1 MAIYTQQR
9 PPWLE
14 PRSAYIHV
22 PFCAHHCGY
31 CDFAV
36 AVGKDHRIDAYLD
49 ALEIELAALGS
60 PRPIDTLF
68 FGGGT
73 PTYMPIRALERL
85 LKLVQTW
92 LPLNAG
98 HEFAVEANPGGL
110 DRAKV
115 QLLADFGVNRL
126 SLGAQSFQPTLLH
139 ILERDHAPDD
149 VARVVDFVQPIIA
162 NYSIDLIFGVP
173 TQTIDQWQNDMS
185 RAIAL
190 APMHF
195 ATYGLTYEKGTRLWK
210 QREKGDVHALDEE
223 TEYRFYTAAMDTLSA
238 HGFEHYEISNF
249 ARPGYQCRHN
259 HVYWANHAHYGFGVG
274 AARYVEGVR
283 DLNTRDFHA
292 YIQRLQAGQSP
303 TFQSERLEPRDRAF
317 ETIAVQLRRAIG
329 IDRQQYSEQTGFALD
344 ELVGGMLDDL
354 CGHELLT
361 DDGRSVRLTRSGK
374 CVADAVIERLLRAN

>member
-1 MAIYTQQR
+1 MAIETNQQA
-9 PPWLE
+9 PWLE

-36 AVGKDHRIDAYLD
+36 AVGKDDRMDAYLD
-49 ALEIELAALGS
+49 ALAIELRSLGT
-60 PRPIDTLF
+60 PRPVDTLF

-73 PTYMPIRALERL
+73 PTYLPLHALDRL
-85 LKLVQTW
+85 LQLVHTW

-98 HEFAVEANPGGL
+98 HEFAVEANPSGL

-115 QLLADFGVNRL
+115 RLLADAGVNRL
-126 SLGAQSFQPTLLH
+126 SLGVQSFQPSLLR
-139 ILERDHAPDD
+139 ILERDHAPDE
-149 VARVVDFVQPIIA
+149 VARVVDIVQPIVP

-173 TQTIDQWQNDMS
+173 TQTLDQWQADMN

-210 QREKGDVHALDEE
+210 QREKGLVQALDEE
-223 TEYRFYTAAMDTLSA
+223 TELAFYTEAMDTLA
-238 HGFEHYEISNF
+238 GNGYEHYEISNF
-249 ARPGYQCRHN
+249 AKPGFQCRHN

-274 AARYVEGVR
+274 AARYIHGVR
-283 DLNTRDFHA
+283 ELNTRDLHA
-292 YIQRLQAGQSP
+292 YIERLRVGQEP

-329 IDRQQYSEQTGFALD
+329 IEREAFAEQTDFALD
-344 ELVGGMLDDL
+344 TLLGTTISEL
-354 CGHELLT
+354 CGHDLLW
-361 DDGRSVRLTRSGK
+361 DDGASVRLTRAGK
-374 CVADAVIERLLRAN
+374 CVADSVIERLLREN

>member
-1 MAIYTQQR
+1 MSIHTQQR

-14 PRSAYIHV
+14 PRAAYIHV

-36 AVGKDHRIDAYLD
+36 AVGKDDRMDAYLD
-49 ALEIELAALGS
+49 ALKSELQSLGT
-60 PRPIDTLF
+60 PRPVDTLF

-73 PTYMPIRALERL
+73 PTYLPIRILERL
-85 LKLVQTW
+85 LQLVRTW

-98 HEFAVEANPGGL
+98 HEFAVEANPSRL

-126 SLGAQSFQPTLLH
+126 SLGAQSFQPGLLR

-149 VARVVDFVQPIIA
+149 VARVVEFVQPIIP

-173 TQTIDQWQNDMS
+173 TQTLDQWQDDMR

-210 QREKGDVHALDEE
+210 QREKGDVRALDEE
-223 TEYRFYTAAMDTLSA
+223 TEYYFYTAAMDTLA
-238 HGFEHYEISNF
+238 ANGFEHYEISNF
-249 ARPGYQCRHN
+249 ARFGFQCRHN
-259 HVYWANHAHYGFGVG
+259 HTYWANHAHYGFGVG
-274 AARYVEGVR
+274 AARYVDGVR
-283 DLNTRDFHA
+283 ELNTRDFHA
-292 YIQRLQAGQSP
+292 YIQRLQAGESP

-329 IDRQQYSEQTGFALD
+329 IERQQYFEQTGFALD
-344 ELVGGMLDDL
+344 SLVGGTIHDL
-354 CGHELLT
+354 CGHNLLA
-361 DDGRSVRLTRSGK
+361 DDGQNVHLTRSGK
-374 CVADAVIERLLRAN
+374 CVADAVMERLLRAN